1 MGALS
6 ASHIVKTPLICVLFK
21 KGEDRALRETLE
33 SLRASETQGE
43 IVVASEKDV
52 FDSQG
57 PQLNYRH
64 VWMTPGRGSLI
75 CRAWGKLRSENRD
88 ILFLRAG
95 VRVARNW
102 DILLC
107 STACL
112 DPTIA
117 AVSPLSARDP
127 FFSLASHPNHG
138 HWDPHAVN
146 AWLQSLGRHKVFD
159 VPVFLGSCVFLRHSA
174 LESLEQ
180 DFCNLNDDSLAQALS
195 AKGWSL
201 VGCENV
207 YVDDAKAAGQQHDTM
222 LETREDVLD
231 FLHHHPLTGLRWA
244 FEHQLEEEKTV
255 EIDTIRPVQLH
266 VAHSWGGGLGQWV
279 NDFIMADKTR
289 RNLVLRSIGSWG
301 SFGQRLALYNG
312 AGPVPIEEWNLSLP
326 IRATAPSHY
335 EYKQVLEEII
345 HKYGVE
351 VIVVS
356 SVIGHSLDI
365 LRTALKTIVIFHDY
379 YPICPFLYLSFH
391 GTCRECSEKIMR
403 FCFAEN
409 RLPRI
414 FRNVTLSEWFSLRE
428 TFVGALTFNNISLVA
443 PSPSVFRNLFE
454 VESRLAAL
462 EHHIVPHGL
471 PDLFTKRAAKPSRKG
486 SFTERKA
493 GLHVLVPGR
502 VSQEKGQSL
511 LLKVIGRLCHSY
523 QFTLLGC
530 GEDGQAFK
538 HFPHVTLIP
547 NYERNHLPAIIDD
560 LKPDLALLASIVPE
574 TFSYALSELWALG
587 VPVLATKVGSFLD
600 RVEHG
605 VNGWLCEPNAEEIV
619 QKLRSLE
626 TSFNLIEEVAQR
638 LQSYRPRSCSEMVM
652 DYHRL
657 TPLPFCDQ
665 RRLKAFLPKVMDPS
679 ALTSAPNRALHIDPQ
694 APFRVVLLEFLDYAI
709 SKMQRS
715 PRLHPVFRK
724 PLAALLRFFQS
735 LLTPRGRRFRR
746 PL

>member
-1 MGALS
+1 MDALS
-6 ASHIVKTPLICVLFK
+6 PSDIVKTPLICVLFK
-21 KGEDRALRETLE
+21 KGEDRALKETLE
-33 SLRASETQGE
+33 SLRASETRGE
-43 IVVASEKDV
+43 IVVASEKDAV
-52 FDSQG
+52 APQG
-57 PQLNYRH
+57 PETNYRH
-64 VWMTPGRGSLI
+64 VSMAPGQGSLI
-75 CRAWGKLRSENRD
+75 CRAWAKLRSDNRD
-88 ILFLRAG
+88 ILFIRAG
-95 VRVARNW
+95 VRVAPNW

-112 DPTIA
+112 DAAIA
-117 AVSPLSARDP
+117 AVSPLSSRDP
-127 FFSLASHPNHG
+127 YFSLTSGSSNVSC
-138 HWDPHAVN
+138 DPITVN

-159 VPVFLGSCVFLRHSA
+159 VPVFLGSCVLLRHSA

-180 DFCNLNDDSLAQALS
+180 DFCSLNEDSLAQALW
-195 AKGWSL
+195 AKGWTL

-207 YVDDAKAAGQQHDTM
+207 YVDDSKAAVQRHDGV
-222 LETREDVLD
+222 LEAREDVLD

-244 FEHQLEEEKTV
+244 FEHRVEEQKTA

-279 NDFIMADKTR
+279 HDFIMADKTR

-301 SFGQRLALYNG
+301 SFGQRLALYNSG
-312 AGPVPIEEWNLSLP
+312 SPVPIEEWNLSLP
-326 IRATAPSHY
+326 IRATAASHY
-335 EYKQVLEEII
+335 EYKQILEEII

-351 VIVVS
+351 VILVS

-365 LRTALKTIVIFHDY
+365 LRTPLKTIVIFHDY

-391 GTCRECSEKIMR
+391 GTCRECSEKTMR
-403 FCFAEN
+403 SCFAEN
-409 RLPRI
+409 RLPKI
-414 FRNVTLSEWFSLRE
+414 FRNVIPSEWFFLKES
-428 TFVGALTFNNISLVA
+428 FVGTITSKNISLVA

-454 VESRLAAL
+454 VEPRLAAL
-462 EHHIVPHGL
+462 ERHVVPHGL
-471 PDLFTKRAAKPSRKG
+471 PDFFTKREAKPLPRR

-493 GLHVLVPGR
+493 GFHVLVPGR
-502 VSQEKGQSL
+502 VSQEKGQAL
-511 LLKVIGRLCHSY
+511 LLKVIGRLCDSY

-547 NYERNHLPAIIDD
+547 NYERNHLPAIIED
-560 LKPDLALLASIVPE
+560 LRPDVALLASVVPE
-574 TFSYALSELWALG
+574 TFSYTLSELWALG

-600 RVEHG
+600 RVKDG
-605 VNGWLCEPNAEEIV
+605 VNGWLCEPNAEEIL

-626 TSFNLIEEVAQR
+626 TSPNLIEEVAEHLQR
-638 LQSYRPRSCSEMVM
+638 CRPRSCSEMVE

-665 RRLKAFLPKVMDPS
+665 RRLKGFWPKGMDASSLSSTPK
-679 ALTSAPNRALHIDPQ
+679 RALHIDPQ
-694 APFRVVLLEFLDYAI
+694 APFRLVLVEFLDYAI

-724 PLAALLRFFQS
+724 PFVTLLRCFRS
-735 LLTPRGRRFRR
+735 LLTQRGRRFRR